1 MGAHF
6 HIQFKPIKGVEMA
19 TIDTE
24 IVFDV
29 SAILNAYVYKQ
40 SSPVRST
47 AENPIP
53 IWHQDI
59 YMVAPSIYLQ
69 DRDSQAT
76 ADLNIRATIGDQIRW
91 AGITFSSDIKYCAVI
106 YDIFLTD
113 RGPRKN
119 EWVTSKPTP
128 KVATPNIPVPDVNPK
143 VMVNGAPVIDPL
155 KFTPRLAYEYYLSCD
170 VLSPG
175 EEHYSIRFYITEQV
189 YDGKLNVIGY
199 FQWDPV
205 ITVN

>member
-1 MGAHF
+1 
-6 HIQFKPIKGVEMA
+6 MA

-29 SAILNAYVYKQ
+29 SAILRTYIDNHTPPAL
-40 SSPVRST
+40 SS
-47 AENPIP
+47 AERPIP
-53 IWHQDI
+53 VWHQDI

-76 ADLNIRATIGDQIRW
+76 ADLNIRAAIGDQIRW

-113 RGPRKN
+113 KSKN
-119 EWVTSKPTP
+119 KWVTSKPTP
-128 KVATPNIPVPDVNPK
+128 KVATPEIPVPDVNPK
-143 VMVNGAPVIDPL
+143 VVVGGVPIIDPL
-155 KFTPRLAYEYYLSCD
+155 KFTPRKAYEYYLSCD
-170 VLSPG
+170 VLDSG
-175 EEHYSIRFYITEQV
+175 TEYYSIKFYITRQV
-189 YDGKLNVIGY
+189 FEGRLEVVGY